1 MSNNPAAVAFPYK
14 TAIKDYKPPRMTP
27 ALDRSEQAVKEIMAA
42 AGFGITE
49 FYFARRLWHDFL
61 KTDPNLSALGPERW
75 AAGIFENF
83 LEINE
88 KRAAQKKPSSL
99 NPWAFRSIIL
109 PKPTRPSAAPF
120 PWNHPIPAI

>member
-1 MSNNPAAVAFPYK
+1 
-14 TAIKDYKPPRMTP
+14 
-27 ALDRSEQAVKEIMAA
+27 MAA

-83 LEINE
+83 LGN
-88 KRAAQKKPSSL
+88 Q
-99 NPWAFRSIIL
+99 
-109 PKPTRPSAAPF
+109 
-120 PWNHPIPAI
+120 